1 MVYIV
6 NIYDM
11 MVKKTRKVC
20 LWLLKFGR
28 IHQKYDITGGNEHE
42 QVH

>member
-6 NIYDM
+6 SIYGM
-11 MVKKTRKVC
+11 MVKKTRKVY
-20 LWLLKFGR
+20 LYPLKFSR